1 MYLSR
6 KEHAFSHGFANEKK
20 NMLLDLGFPSSDGKF
35 QGINYWS
42 ENNIALLVSR
52 KSHQRCIYKQC
63 TLIRINSHT
72 HISLLL
78 IIIIF
83 IAIVIIMVIVNIIKY
98 YYILLSLL
106 LLYIIIP
113 LYYIYIYIHQLYFP
127 SELWITK
134 WHLHFLPSILAN
146 SWVISAVS
154 RSQAGWYLI
163 SSQKR
168 PVREDI
174 FAKLPLLKCPC
185 ELYKG
190 STTLVN
196 IRVRTQT
203 TLHLP
208 THTKKQGSLGHW
220 PPHLISSRRSETL
233 TVNPLSHDLV
243 LLAPPLVAVHFTI
256 SI

>member
-1 MYLSR
+1 
-6 KEHAFSHGFANEKK
+6 
-20 NMLLDLGFPSSDGKF
+20 
-35 QGINYWS
+35 
-42 ENNIALLVSR
+42 
-52 KSHQRCIYKQC
+52 
-63 TLIRINSHT
+63 
-72 HISLLL
+72 
-78 IIIIF
+78 
-83 IAIVIIMVIVNIIKY
+83 MVIVNIIKYY

-113 LYYIYIYIHQLYFP
+113 LYYIYIYIYIHQLYFP

-168 PVREDI
+168 PVREDV

-208 THTKKQGSLGHW
+208 THTKKQVQQLGKNRDKISWSLTSPFNFVQTIWDTDSQSTFPWFGAPGTATGRSSFHDIYIKYFLKEMEKSFRIHKLIMASL
-220 PPHLISSRRSETL
+220 HLMW
-233 TVNPLSHDLV
+233 VV
-243 LLAPPLVAVHFTI
+243 LFLRLYDTNASTI
-256 SI
+256 